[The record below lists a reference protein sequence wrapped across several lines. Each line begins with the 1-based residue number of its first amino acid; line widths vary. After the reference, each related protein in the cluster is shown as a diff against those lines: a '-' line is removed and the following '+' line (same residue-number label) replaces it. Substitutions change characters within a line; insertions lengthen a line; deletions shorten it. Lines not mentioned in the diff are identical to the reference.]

1 MEFYIS
7 VIIAINQE
15 WSIMKKIS
23 NNIIQF
29 ANKRGIT
36 EQTLRNLKC
45 ESGMGQY
52 GDRKLES
59 IVFNYY
65 NSKGERINYKAR
77 AIEEKTFKQLKGGKQ
92 TWYNGENV
100 INSNNLSTV
109 YIVEGEFDLLCM
121 IESGYPIDSV
131 LSVPSGAPATETD
144 NAESAKR
151 YEYVLE
157 TLEQGLDKA
166 HCYVLLTDN
175 DDAGRNLRSDLSS
188 ILGHAKCKFVE
199 FPDDVKDINDFMLKV
214 GKENLQWHIN
224 ESLQDYPI
232 EGVYSLADIPE
243 PSPPKVW
250 NPQFDGWDEKVMLGA
265 GMLSV
270 FTGYPGHGKTTF
282 AQQIWANIVKT
293 YKIQVGLFSGE
304 TRVKPYV
311 RRNLRT
317 FYFGKQERDMS
328 EEEKKEADTW
338 ITNNFHFLNHPNN
351 APDFNWVCDKIRDM
365 KARFGI
371 EAFVFDPWNKLE
383 MPDLAR
389 NTETNW
395 IGKCLDDLATIAK
408 VLDVHIMILAHPS
421 KPSEYKVSNNAPT
434 AYSIAGSAHWY
445 NKPDQIFSLWRPK
458 FEDEDGNRLTEAKLV
473 VWKTRY
479 EELGYA
485 RTMEVR
491 MNMQNGCFESVDKPQ
506 AYASY
511 QANRVDING

>member
-1 MEFYIS
+1 
-7 VIIAINQE
+7 
-15 WSIMKKIS
+15 MKTIT
-23 NNIIQF
+23 NNVLQF
-29 ANKRGIT
+29 ANKRGLS
-36 EQTLRNLKC
+36 QKTLTDLRI
-45 ESGMGQY
+45 ESGQGQY
-52 GDRKLES
+52 GKDKLES
-59 IVFNYY
+59 IVFGYY
-65 NSKGERINYKAR
+65 DTKGERVNYKAR
-77 AIEEKTFKQLKGGKQ
+77 AIEEKIFKQQTGGAQ
-92 TWYNGENV
+92 QLYNGENV

-232 EGVYSLADIPE
+232 EGVYSLDDIPE

-458 FEDEDGNRLTEAKLV
+458 FEDDDGNRLTEAKLV

-479 EELGYA
+479 EELGYP

-491 MNMQNGCFESVDKPQ
+491 MNMQNGCFESVDKQQ
-506 AYASY
+506 AYQS
-511 QANRVDING
+511 NRKDIYG

>member
-1 MEFYIS
+1 
-7 VIIAINQE
+7 
-15 WSIMKKIS
+15 MKKIS

-77 AIEEKTFKQLKGGKQ
+77 AIEEKTFKQLNGGKQ

-224 ESLQDYPI
+224 ESLQEYPI

-250 NPQFDGWDEKVMLGA
+250 NPQFDGWDENVMLGA

-282 AQQIWANIVKT
+282 AQQIWASIVKT

-383 MPDLAR
+383 MPDLNR

-408 VLDVHIMILAHPS
+408 VLDVHIMVLAHPS
-421 KPSEYKVSNNAPT
+421 KPSEYKVGNNAPT

-445 NKPDQIFSLWRPK
+445 NKPDHIFSLWRPK
-458 FEDEDGNRLTEAKLV
+458 FEDETGNRLTEAKLV

-479 EELGYA
+479 EELGYS

-491 MNMQNGCFESVDKPQ
+491 MNMQNGCFESVDKQQ
-506 AYASY
+506 AYQS
-511 QANRVDING
+511 NRKDIYG